1 MRTISLQIT
10 PAEQE
15 TLLNSMT
22 ADITSAERDAIAT
35 QDKSAYRRL
44 SNIEPRA
51 LLNDAIGHL
60 SMWALPQDDAPQGY
74 HHVVIRC
81 ADAEQPELV
90 ACYYH
95 DVTSTTPGYVIG
107 AIWHGDHFG
116 FHS

>member
-1 MRTISLQIT
+1 MRTTSLQIT
-10 PAEQE
+10 PEQHAA
-15 TLLNSMT
+15 MC
-22 ADITSAERDAIAT
+22 AAIDTSIGEQVKAAIAA
-35 QDKSAYRRL
+35 QDRGAYDRITAIPARM
-44 SNIEPRA
+44 
-51 LLNDAIGHL
+51 LLPDAIGYL
-60 SMWALPQDDAPQGY
+60 SLWALPQDDAPQGY